1 MEEQVNELVMISGKS
16 REQCVLALRAAFGDP
31 NRAFEY
37 LMAGIPAGLGGAG
50 AGVGTAANVGAAE
63 NDYGDD
69 YGDEAMTGGVA
80 GAGGNPFAALAGNP
94 NFAMIRQRILQDPNF
109 Y

>member
-50 AGVGTAANVGAAE
+50 GAGAGAGAGAGIGAGANANVGD
-63 NDYGDD
+63 NDYGDED
-69 YGDEAMTGGVA
+69 GDE
-80 GAGGNPFAALAGNP
+80 
-94 NFAMIRQRILQDPNF
+94 
-109 Y
+109 